1 MEQFI
6 ILLLIAL
13 ISIINWLVQ
22 KSKERREARKLAKHV
37 DATGES
43 AKVEEQAEPPEAEGE
58 ITMRRLREALGLPEE
73 AAPPALPRR
82 VEELPRE
89 RPLPPPLPRPA
100 RKPVVLHVPAVRHR
114 EERHAFELP
123 HRLGESIE
131 RAAAPRPPSRI
142 RELLGSAGGLRDAV
156 VLSEILGPPKGFRQS
171 QFPP

>member
-22 KSKERREARKLAKHV
+22 KSKEKREARKLAKHV
-37 DATGES
+37 DATGEI
-43 AKVEEQAEPPEAEGE
+43 AKEEEQAQPPEAEGE
-58 ITMRRLREALGLPEE
+58 ITMRRLREALGLPEK
-73 AAPPALPRR
+73 AAPPALPKR
-82 VEELPRE
+82 VEELPPE
-89 RPLPPPLPRPA
+89 RPLPPLPRPA
-100 RKPVVLHVPAVRHR
+100 RRPVVLHVPSVRPR
-114 EERHAFELP
+114 EGRRAFELP

-171 QFPP
+171 QFPS

>member
-22 KSKERREARKLAKHV
+22 KSKERREARKLEKRA
-37 DATGES
+37 DSTGES
-43 AKVEEQAEPPEAEGE
+43 AKVEPAEPPATEPE
-58 ITMRRLREALGLPEE
+58 IAMRRLREALGLPEE
-73 AAPPALPRR
+73 AAPPPLPKR
-82 VEELPRE
+82 VEQLPPE
-89 RPLPPPLPRPA
+89 RPSPLPLPRSA

-114 EERHAFELP
+114 EERRAFELP
-123 HRLGESIE
+123 HRIGESIE
-131 RAAAPRPPSRI
+131 RTAAPRPPSRI

-156 VLSEILGPPKGFRQS
+156 VLSEILGPPKGFRQG